1 MNMSEIQIDYD
12 SLKTGGFMR
21 QRQKDMFAFR
31 LRIVGGRVEARQLRA
46 LADAVEKYGDGH
58 VHITTRQGIEIP
70 FVHLENVE
78 NIRNDLADVGIPKG
92 TCGPRVRGLVAC
104 QGDTVCPRGLVN
116 PQDIAQKLDKKYFAM
131 EVPHKFKISISG
143 CPASCAKPQENDFGI
158 MGGVDPKWL
167 EDLCI
172 GCGLCQEICRKDA
185 IFVEDGVV
193 FFDREKCDFCG
204 DCISSCPTDAWIIDK
219 TGFTLLIGGKVG
231 RFPQLGVKFAEL
243 VSETELFEILEKTIQ
258 FFHENARKGERIG
271 DTIQRVGMEIF
282 KRAVL

>member
-1 MNMSEIQIDYD
+1 MSEIHIDYD

-21 QRQKDMFAFR
+21 QRQKDIFAFR
-31 LRIVGGRVEARQLRA
+31 LRIVGGRVEAPQLRA
-46 LADAVEKYGDGH
+46 LADAAEKYGDGH

-70 FVHLENVE
+70 FVHLEHVE
-78 NIRNDLADVGIPKG
+78 NIRNDLADAGIPKG

-116 PQDIAQKLDKKYFAM
+116 PQDIAQKLDKTYFAM

-167 EDLCI
+167 GDLCT

-185 IFVEDGVV
+185 ILVEDGEV

-204 DCISSCPTDAWIIDK
+204 DCISSCPSDAWIIDK

-243 VSETELFEILEKTIQ
+243 VSETELYGILEKTIQ

-271 DTIQRVGMEIF
+271 DTIQRVGLETF
-282 KRAVL
+282 KKTVL